1 MPGVMHVPS
10 MFGPTNKFN
19 SIQLEVEQ
27 FRAPSIDNF
36 LPFRGTILIGQL
48 LKASWLVPLFLENL
62 TIMWHF
68 EVELSGTRRI

>member
-1 MPGVMHVPS
+1 MSLIVARETFHMRYGMPGVMHVPS

-48 LKASWLVPLFLENL
+48 LKAS
-62 TIMWHF
+62 
-68 EVELSGTRRI
+68 